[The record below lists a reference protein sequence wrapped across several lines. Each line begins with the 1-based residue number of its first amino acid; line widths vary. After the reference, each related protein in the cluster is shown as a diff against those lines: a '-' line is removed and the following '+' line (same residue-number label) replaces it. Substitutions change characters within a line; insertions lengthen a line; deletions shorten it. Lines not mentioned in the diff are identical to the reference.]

1 MRKLRHKYLLAKL
14 PACAWKVSKRCVIA
28 FTFHGVIA
36 KHSGY
41 VHLLM
46 TQKYPRGR
54 RTMIHNEKGFS
65 FIELMVVVIIL
76 GILASMIVPRYMG
89 RTDEAKAVKA
99 KIDIVAIETS
109 LKMYKL
115 DNGTYPSTEQGLAA
129 LIEKP
134 TTEPTAVNWS
144 ENGYLDKKRI
154 PKDPWQREYLYLCP
168 GVNGDYDI
176 LSYGADGA
184 PGGEGKNKDIKSWEI
199 E

>member
-1 MRKLRHKYLLAKL
+1 
-14 PACAWKVSKRCVIA
+14 
-28 FTFHGVIA
+28 
-36 KHSGY
+36 
-41 VHLLM
+41 
-46 TQKYPRGR
+46 
-54 RTMIHNEKGFS
+54 MIHNEKGFS

-76 GILASMIVPRYMG
+76 GILAGMIVPRYMG
-89 RTDEAKAVKA
+89 RTDEAKTIKA

-134 TTEPTAVNWS
+134 STEPMATNWS
-144 ENGYLDKKRI
+144 ENGYLDKKKI
-154 PKDPWQREYLYLCP
+154 PKDPWGREYLYLCP

-184 PGGEGKNKDIKSWEI
+184 PGGDGKNQDIKSWEI